1 MKGKPVFKI
10 FMVITLFFLSSC
22 REYFITTKIN
32 SDGTVERTVLF
43 KEDNNSGSRE
53 MRESQINKP
62 GWDIVTSLDS
72 SNSKITITGK
82 RIYSSFDEVNGE
94 TTNPYNFSKPIIDVK
109 IEKHFRFFFTY
120 YTYKESYMPYEIYT
134 KIPINKFFTP
144 EELSKIKENID
155 SSWIK
160 QKLDIYD
167 NVILFDRYFD
177 VMEESLFNNDGIA
190 ISKLISKDKKL
201 ELFIELAKSNK
212 KDDEINGILKKYF
225 DEKIAYK
232 IIQFFNS
239 SEKTDRNEKLKQI
252 DDIYSDYNGS
262 FTNNVIMPG
271 IITSSNSK
279 AIEGNK
285 VNWTFDQDRFKF
297 FSYEM
302 TAESREV
309 NTWVII
315 ISGLVVLLLAIGLLL
330 PKLRKKALI

>member
-1 MKGKPVFKI
+1 M
-10 FMVITLFFLSSC
+10 MMTLFFLSSC

-32 SDGTVERTVLF
+32 SDGTVERTVVF
-43 KEDNNSGSRE
+43 KEDNNTGNRE
-53 MRESQINKP
+53 LRGTEMNKP

-82 RIYSSFDEVNGE
+82 RLYSSYDEVNGE
-94 TTNPYNFSKPIIDVK
+94 TTNPYNFSKPILDVK

-120 YTYKESYMPYEIYT
+120 YTYKESYMPYEIYP
-134 KIPINKFFTP
+134 KIPINKFFTS

-177 VMEESLFNNDGIA
+177 VMEESMLNNYGII
-190 ISKLISKDKKL
+190 ISKLVSKDKKL

-212 KDDEINGILKKYF
+212 KDEEINSILKKYF
-225 DEKIAYK
+225 DEKITRK
-232 IIQFFNS
+232 IIEFFNNN
-239 SEKTDRNEKLKQI
+239 EKTDKNEKLKQI
-252 DDIYSDYNGS
+252 DDTYSGYDGS

-271 IITSSNSK
+271 IVTSSNSK
-279 AIEGNK
+279 EIEGNK
-285 VNWTFDQDRFKF
+285 VSWTFNQDRFKF
-297 FSYEM
+297 FDYTM

-315 ISGLVVLLLAIGLLL
+315 ISGAVILLLVLGLLL
-330 PKLRKKALI
+330 PKLRKKTII